1 MVLEQAESFSSNG
14 VIGKSLSRDSDQRTI
29 LHLFATLRFLGEVIA
44 KVLKS
49 MGINIKIFV
58 SLKPRP

>member
-1 MVLEQAESFSSNG
+1 MELLENRYRETVTSERFSIS
-14 VIGKSLSRDSDQRTI
+14 SQHYD
-29 LHLFATLRFLGEVIA
+29 FLGEVIA

-58 SLKPRP
+58 SLKPQP